1 MLDAV
6 FRSGNIWIDLVKNL
20 LLEQNIASLE
30 YLILT
35 CGNVRDTWVNHDFLL
50 DVVDET
56 QRILW
61 LIIVEILAKIMVNPD
76 LFFCFTWTFQIIIT
90 LALRFF
96 SASVLAL

>member
-35 CGNVRDTWVNHDFLL
+35 CGNVRNTWVNHDLLL
-50 DVVDET
+50 DVVNEA

-61 LIIVEILAKIMVNPD
+61 LIIVEILAKIVVNPD
-76 LFFCFTWTFQIIIT
+76 LFFFV
-90 LALRFF
+90 ARN
-96 SASVLAL
+96 SAHV

>member
-35 CGNVRDTWVNHDFLL
+35 CGNVRDTWVNHDLLL
-50 DVVDET
+50 DIVNEA

-76 LFFCFTWTFQIIIT
+76 LFFFV
-90 LALRFF
+90 ARN
-96 SASVLAL
+96 SAHV

>member
-6 FRSGNIWIDLVKNL
+6 FRSCNIWINLVKNL

-35 CGNVRDTWVNHDFLL
+35 CGNVRDTWVNHDLLL
-50 DVVDET
+50 DIVNEA

-61 LIIVEILAKIMVNPD
+61 LIIVEILAKIVVNPD
-76 LFFCFTWTFQIIIT
+76 LFFFV
-90 LALRFF
+90 ARN
-96 SASVLAL
+96 SAHV